1 MQWTRLQINF
11 AKLAVLIFRSI
22 DLSSEKARAEFTIE
36 PFTEGD
42 PGPHVKETIS
52 VAKRSGLN
60 VEIGPFG
67 TTVTGEQEK
76 IFELVSN
83 LLKTAMENGASR
95 VSLQVTS
102 I

>member
-1 MQWTRLQINF
+1 M
-11 AKLAVLIFRSI
+11 
-22 DLSSEKARAEFTIE
+22 SSEKARAEFTIE

-95 VSLQVTS
+95 VSPQVTS

>member
-1 MQWTRLQINF
+1 
-11 AKLAVLIFRSI
+11 
-22 DLSSEKARAEFTIE
+22 LSSEKARAEFTIE

-76 IFELVSN
+76 IFELISN

>member
-1 MQWTRLQINF
+1 M
-11 AKLAVLIFRSI
+11 
-22 DLSSEKARAEFTIE
+22 SSEKARAEFTIE

-67 TTVTGEQEK
+67 TTVIGEQEK